1 MDSGRLESLS
11 PSLWSRNTHPYGCVC
26 RGEQWPK
33 DKSKFWMQ
41 FFFFFVFPFFFYYDQ
56 QVFCALALGGKKPNW
71 REEWKTKL
79 KLDIVLNFQRC
90 RANERTSELHSTMA
104 SRPASSAA
112 TLMFLEVS
120 LRAFSALTSF
130 RFQPNSL
137 LPPTLG
143 TKLKLETFCVCPEFG
158 LKLSRATLP

>member
-1 MDSGRLESLS
+1 MKNKVKIRHCPEFTKMSSQ
-11 PSLWSRNTHPYGCVC
+11 
-26 RGEQWPK
+26 RG
-33 DKSKFWMQ
+33 
-41 FFFFFVFPFFFYYDQ
+41 
-56 QVFCALALGGKKPNW
+56 N
-71 REEWKTKL
+71 
-79 KLDIVLNFQRC
+79 
-90 RANERTSELHSTMA
+90 STA
-104 SRPASSAA
+104 PWQAARPASSAA